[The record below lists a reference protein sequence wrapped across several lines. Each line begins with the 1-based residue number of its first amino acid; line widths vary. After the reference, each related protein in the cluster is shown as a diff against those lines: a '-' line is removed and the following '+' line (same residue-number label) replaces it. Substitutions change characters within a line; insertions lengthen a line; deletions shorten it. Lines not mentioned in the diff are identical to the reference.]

1 VGDVKRPTTDQ
12 ATSRRLAR
20 QATRDTAAEIAV
32 RRLLHAAG
40 LRYRVNARPLPG
52 LRRTADI
59 VFTRQRVAVF
69 VDGCFWHACPDH
81 GTVPKANADWWAAKL
96 ARNIQRDRDTSEQL
110 AAAGWQVV
118 RIWEHEDPTAA
129 ADRIEALVRIPPDT
143 RTGR

>member
-40 LRYRVNARPLPG
+40 LRYRVDARPLPG

>member
-1 VGDVKRPTTDQ
+1 MGDVKRPTTDQ

>member
-1 VGDVKRPTTDQ
+1 M
-12 ATSRRLAR
+12 
-20 QATRDTAAEIAV
+20 
-32 RRLLHAAG
+32 
-40 LRYRVNARPLPG
+40 
-52 LRRTADI
+52 
-59 VFTRQRVAVF
+59 F